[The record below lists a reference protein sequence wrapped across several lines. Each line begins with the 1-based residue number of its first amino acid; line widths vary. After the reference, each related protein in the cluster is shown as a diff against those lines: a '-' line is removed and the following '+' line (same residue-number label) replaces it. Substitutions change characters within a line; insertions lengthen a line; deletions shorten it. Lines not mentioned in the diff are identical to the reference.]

1 MKKKNINKKLV
12 SGILATSLALSFIG
26 CTKKDQDKPAE
37 TVIVYETVIVTA
49 TPTPTKVPT
58 NTPIP
63 TNTPV
68 PTDIPTETTRDRSTP
83 PTEYHSADEGLD
95 AFWDSVYNKIN
106 YTIWRIDN
114 IDFDEVKE
122 STINHAKE
130 LIDFIFYGGEM
141 NGITFD
147 ELKDDAKQEVYA
159 ELQRLDSFIMQF
171 VPDYKEKIGEKYNLV
186 KDFAST
192 TLENAKEIFN
202 SHIDIDVNIEK
213 GKSKEKKLV
222 LSNKKTSN

>member
-1 MKKKNINKKLV
+1 MENKKINKKLV
-12 SGILATSLALSFIG
+12 SGILATSLVLSSIG
-26 CTKKDQDKPAE
+26 CTKKDQDKPVE
-37 TVIVYETVIVTA
+37 TVIVYETVVVTA
-49 TPTPTKVPT
+49 TPEPTKVPT
-58 NTPIP
+58 NTPRPTTTPIP
-63 TNTPV
+63 TNTP
-68 PTDIPTETTRDRSTP
+68 TPTEAPRDRSTP

-114 IDFDEVKE
+114 IDYNEVKE

-130 LIDFIFYGGEM
+130 LIDFIFYGGEI

-171 VPDYKEKIGEKYNLV
+171 DPDYKEKIGEKYNLV

-192 TLENAKEIFN
+192 TLENAKKIIN
-202 SHIDIDVNIEK
+202 SYKEK
-213 GKSKEKKLV
+213 GKNKEKTLV
-222 LSNKKTSN
+222 LSNKKSN